1 MPTDAES
8 SKKKAVVF
16 NASKKETHHPTHGY
30 KRFFRRLRSAYN
42 VKVNKDDVTF
52 EKMSEASAVIFGC
65 PNSPFTTTEF
75 EAIKRYVNSGGSVM
89 FLLSEGGEERC
100 QTNVNFLLEQFG
112 MSVCPDSVV
121 RTVYHKYLHPKQVY
135 IANGILH
142 PEIAEKKSLGGKHKK
157 SKHGKENHHKHGHS
171 HKLSQEEI
179 DSHAGLTFVYPYGS
193 SLNVT
198 RPSNPILS
206 SGPISFPLNRP
217 IGGVYEVE
225 KAQQTADA
233 KHAGR
238 IVLLGSAEIFG
249 DEYIDKEENGKM
261 ADVLVKYMLH
271 EDHVK
276 LERTRDPE
284 LDEKKR
290 VPDIEALAERLK
302 PCLQEGEPL
311 PQDFTQLFNDTLFK
325 FDTSKIPEAVKLYDT
340 LNVKH
345 EPLSLIPPQF
355 ECPLPPLQPAVFLPH
370 IREAPPPA
378 LDQFDLDEHFAN
390 DNLRLAQLTNKC
402 AGDDDLEYYVKEA
415 GEIMGVTGQLPDHEK
430 DAKHVLNH
438 IFTKL
443 VQFKMLNQDAMGGGD
458 DTGMGN
464 PQANYGAA
472 AGLGYG
478 GGYGGGYGAGEP
490 SMESESKG
498 EMYEGGGGEG
508 KDVMTF
514 G

>member
-1 MPTDAES
+1 MGEEGEK
-8 SKKKAVVF
+8 KKKAIIF
-16 NASKKETHHPTHGY
+16 NASKRETHHPTQKY
-30 KRFFRRLRSAYN
+30 KRFFRRLRSAYS
-42 VKVNKDDVTF
+42 VSVNKDDVTF
-52 EKMSEASAVIFGC
+52 EKLSEASAVIFGC
-65 PNSPFTTTEF
+65 PNSPFTSAEF
-75 EAIKRYVNSGGSVM
+75 DAIKRYVEEGGSVM
-89 FLLSEGGEERC
+89 FLLGEGGEAKC
-100 QTNVNFLLEQFG
+100 GTNVNFLLEQFG
-112 MSVCPDSVV
+112 MSVCADSVV

-142 PEIAEKKSLGGKHKK
+142 PEIAEKKSVGGKHKK
-157 SKHGKENHHKHGHS
+157 SKNSKENHHHHHHHKHH

-179 DSHAGLTFVYPYGS
+179 DSHSGLTFVYPYGS

-198 RPSNPILS
+198 QPSNPILS

-217 IGGVYEVE
+217 IGGVYEVS
-225 KAQQTADA
+225 KSQQSASA
-233 KHAGR
+233 PRAGR
-238 IVLLGSAEIFG
+238 VVLLGSAELFG

-261 ADVLVKYMLH
+261 ADVLVKYMVH
-271 EDHVK
+271 EDGVK

-311 PQDFTQLFNDTLFK
+311 PQDFTQLFNDSLFK

-390 DNLRLAQLTNKC
+390 DDLRLAQLTNKC
-402 AGDDDLEYYVKEA
+402 AGDSDLEYYVKEA
-415 GEIMGVTGQLPDHEK
+415 GEIMGVSGRLPEHEK
-430 DAKHVLNH
+430 DAKHVLNF
-438 IFTKL
+438 IFSSL
-443 VQFKMLNQDAMGGGD
+443 VRFKMLNQDALGPSAGMGGGGD
-458 DTGMGN
+458 
-464 PQANYGAA
+464 
-472 AGLGYG
+472 G
-478 GGYGGGYGAGEP
+478 GG
-490 SMESESKG
+490 
-498 EMYEGGGGEG
+498 
-508 KDVMTF
+508 
-514 G
+514 